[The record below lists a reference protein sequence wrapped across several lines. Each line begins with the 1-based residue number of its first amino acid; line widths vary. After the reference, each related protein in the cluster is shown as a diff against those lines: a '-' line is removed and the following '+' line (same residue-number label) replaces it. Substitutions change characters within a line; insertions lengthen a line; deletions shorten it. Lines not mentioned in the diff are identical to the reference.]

1 MAHQSEN
8 DRTAQLLRHLAGMRS
23 GEDLTRIKKMVEQL
37 ETIRIQEGVLSMFR
51 DISPENLY
59 DELIAK
65 LNGQNNALWRGVRAQ
80 GYEVIDELRTAISEI
95 FGPAETAIERDMKEK
110 TEILTDFAPISQVCL
125 AYPSGVK
132 EDKDDYSPLTSFYDE
147 LLELIPTDVEVLL
160 FVKTREIAQAI
171 YANGF
176 KRPIRCVVHNGLK
189 TIWLRDAV
197 GFNLGTRL
205 VKPITPYSQATGESM
220 SLIHSFLNLDLD
232 PIELVWEGGNLVTN
246 GRVGFI
252 SNKLKQRN
260 QTKFPDEAALSQH
273 IREKLGIEPIWVDL
287 PRADKLSHTDGYM
300 TFISPNQL
308 LVSTYPTGWHPDEQA
323 CVDKIA
329 EQARAQGLEVIRI
342 PDAPVDSPVKKS
354 TVASAEGIYINF
366 LQINNTWLIPKY
378 NKPDEQQL
386 MEQLKRL
393 NPNGSVVPIDCTE
406 LAEFGG
412 VLHCISFCN

>member
-1 MAHQSEN
+1 
-8 DRTAQLLRHLAGMRS
+8 
-23 GEDLTRIKKMVEQL
+23 
-37 ETIRIQEGVLSMFR
+37 
-51 DISPENLY
+51 
-59 DELIAK
+59 
-65 LNGQNNALWRGVRAQ
+65 
-80 GYEVIDELRTAISEI
+80 
-95 FGPAETAIERDMKEK
+95 
-110 TEILTDFAPISQVCL
+110 VCL